1 MLDRKV
7 KETPVSIRQ
16 YRTIFVRYC
25 PKENKTLNDLVHK
38 TVQRFLI
45 DYVRVKMNTCKATL
59 LVFFSILA
67 EAIPHKER
75 LATLHAICLQISR
88 HISQKCS

>member
-1 MLDRKV
+1 MYSAVRQKWIAGSQS
-7 KETPVSIRQ
+7 KENTSS
-16 YRTIFVRYC
+16 

-38 TVQRFLI
+38 TVQRFVI
-45 DYVRVKMNTCKATL
+45 EYVRVKMNTCKATL
-59 LVFFSILA
+59 SVFSSVLA

>member
-7 KETPVSIRQ
+7 KKTPVSL
-16 YRTIFVRYC
+16 
-25 PKENKTLNDLVHK
+25 KNKTLNDLVHK
-38 TVQRFLI
+38 TVQRFFI

-59 LVFFSILA
+59 SVFSSVLA

-75 LATLHAICLQISR
+75 LATLHAICLQ
-88 HISQKCS
+88 

>member
-7 KETPVSIRQ
+7 KKTPVSL
-16 YRTIFVRYC
+16 
-25 PKENKTLNDLVHK
+25 KNKTLNDLVHK
-38 TVQRFLI
+38 TVQRFFI

-59 LVFFSILA
+59 SVFSSVLA

-75 LATLHAICLQISR
+75 LATLHAICL
-88 HISQKCS
+88 HNLCAVLP

>member
-1 MLDRKV
+1 LLDRKV
-7 KETPVSIRQ
+7 KKTPVSL
-16 YRTIFVRYC
+16 
-25 PKENKTLNDLVHK
+25 KNKTLNDLVHK
-38 TVQRFLI
+38 TVQRFFI

-59 LVFFSILA
+59 SVFSSVLA